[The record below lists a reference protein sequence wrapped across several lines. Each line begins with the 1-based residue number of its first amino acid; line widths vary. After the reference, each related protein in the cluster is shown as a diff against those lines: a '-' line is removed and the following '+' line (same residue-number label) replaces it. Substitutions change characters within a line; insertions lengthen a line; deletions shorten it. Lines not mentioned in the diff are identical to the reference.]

1 VIRTP
6 HGYSAGSSN
15 GPFAVRRAAPK
26 RVSRRSAVGDAVKK
40 ALGRVADVFVLA
52 GISAN
57 LVTGASL
64 VVGAGAG
71 ALLAFDH
78 FGPATVAVV
87 LSSVGDALDG
97 QVARKTR
104 SESPGG
110 ALFDATADRY
120 QEFFVLGGL
129 ALLFRANAVVLGLVL
144 LALAASFMVSYGSAK
159 AEAFGVPVPPG
170 PMRRPERAACLCAGI
185 AMVAVIGV
193 FGGRSSLPASVTYA
207 PVFVA
212 LAAIAALGN
221 VSAIL
226 RLRAVALSLRPSWPN
241 AHHDDVTF
249 ASSPPVAS
257 LTTRPRREGDLA
269 CDPQEARWG
278 PHGRTRW
285 RRRSRRPTRRRRAK
299 HSTRARP
306 RPRRPTRPS
315 W

>member
-15 GPFAVRRAAPK
+15 RPFAIVRAERK
-26 RVSRRSAVGDAVKK
+26 RVSLRSTVEAVVVRT
-40 ALGRVADVFVLA
+40 LGRVADLLVLA

-57 LVTGASL
+57 LVTGSSL
-64 VVGAGAG
+64 AVGAGAG
-71 ALLAFDH
+71 VLLAFGH

-97 QVARKTR
+97 QIARKTR

-110 ALFDATADRY
+110 ALFDATSDRY

-212 LAAIAALGN
+212 LAAIATLGN
-221 VSAIL
+221 VSAVR
-226 RLRAVALSLRPSWPN
+226 RLKAIAARA
-241 AHHDDVTF
+241 
-249 ASSPPVAS
+249 
-257 LTTRPRREGDLA
+257 
-269 CDPQEARWG
+269 
-278 PHGRTRW
+278 
-285 RRRSRRPTRRRRAK
+285 SRQR
-299 HSTRARP
+299 
-306 RPRRPTRPS
+306 
-315 W
+315 